1 MALGIFGIMFGFMS
15 VVSILGLL
23 VLFLV
28 KGEKARRISLY
39 AMAVWGMA
47 IAAFYGLS
55 LPGNKV
61 GGQMLAWGLGLMS
74 AAGIAV
80 CAGAEGEVR
89 RQAASVLMALSIVGG
104 MLKLFSII

>member
-39 AMAVWGMA
+39 AR
-47 IAAFYGLS
+47 
-55 LPGNKV
+55 LPSKY
-61 GGQMLAWGLGLMS
+61 
-74 AAGIAV
+74 
-80 CAGAEGEVR
+80 
-89 RQAASVLMALSIVGG
+89 
-104 MLKLFSII
+104 